1 MENRE
6 IFEPY
11 ERLIDITI
19 EGRAFQVPENNS
31 LLRCLQFLDLEGVS
45 DAELCWNGDCLDCT
59 VTVRNGESE
68 KSVIACRSIV
78 QAGTEILTVNEKISF
93 TSPD

>member
-19 EGRAFQVPENNS
+19 EGRIFQVPENNS
-31 LLRCLQFLDLEGVS
+31 LLRCLQFLDLDGVS
-45 DAELCWNGDCLDCT
+45 DSELCWNGDCLDCT
-59 VTVRNGESE
+59 VTVRNKKKE

-78 QAGTEILTVNEKISF
+78 QPGIEILSLNEKISF
-93 TSPD
+93 TPPT